1 MLVHVFLFPMS
12 LNLSLSRELLLSALC
27 LSLGFF
33 LSGVRKSESNEG
45 VSFGLIV
52 TLTSS
57 RYLSVKRSVAFSV
70 EKKTFLIIE
79 FQSIVR

>member
-1 MLVHVFLFPMS
+1 M
-12 LNLSLSRELLLSALC
+12 SRELLLSALC

-57 RYLSVKRSVAFSV
+57 RYLSVKRSIAFSV
-70 EKKTFLIIE
+70 EKKNFPYNWI
-79 FQSIVR
+79 SVDSSMIVLSF